1 MTNKTINFSIK
12 EIKDKE
18 LASATPFNYLVI
30 SQSIQEYHMP
40 LVGANLSF

>member
-1 MTNKTINFSIK
+1 MNFSTK

-18 LASATPFNYLVI
+18 LALATPFNYLEI
-30 SQSIQEYHMP
+30 LQSTQEYHMP